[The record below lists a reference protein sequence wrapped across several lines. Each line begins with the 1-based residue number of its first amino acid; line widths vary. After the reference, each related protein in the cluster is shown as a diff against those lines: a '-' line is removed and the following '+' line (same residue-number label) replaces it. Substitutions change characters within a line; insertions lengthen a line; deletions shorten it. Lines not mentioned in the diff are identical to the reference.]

1 MAELLASH
9 SLIFSTSKTEAIVK
23 SLKRDDED
31 HKEISLEVVKD
42 FRISYSEPSLQL
54 ADFPIFGGRLR
65 YLHQRMASWRPL
77 RVRELWKRP
86 YRDPLPFFTFWA
98 GTVIGIF
105 TLVAV
110 ILGGLQVT
118 YAILAYYHPLY

>member
-9 SLIFSTSKTEAIVK
+9 SLIFNTSQSEVIVK
-23 SLKRDDED
+23 SLHSED
-31 HKEISLEVVKD
+31 IEGKDISLEIVKD

-54 ADFPIFGGRLR
+54 ADFPIFGGRLK

-77 RVRELWKRP
+77 RVRQLWKRP

-98 GTVIGIF
+98 GTVIGLF
-105 TLVAV
+105 TLVAM
-110 ILGGLQVT
+110 ILGAAQ
-118 YAILAYYHPLY
+118 LAFTIRPPRN